1 MTDPDRV
8 AVESLDP
15 PDLPSPGP
23 GGRIGT
29 LLPRRD
35 ELDELLRLALPV
47 AAVQVGMM
55 LMGVVDTVMVGQVS
69 PEDLAG
75 VALGNIYFFAS
86 CVFGM
91 GLLFSLDPVVSQA
104 VGAGDRE
111 AMARG
116 VQRGL
121 VMAVG
126 LGVAAIA
133 LLTLARPVLTVLR
146 QPVEV
151 VPLAAGYAWASIP
164 GVLPLYG
171 FLVLRQTLQAQG
183 TVLPIV
189 AAMAVANVA
198 NVGFNWVLVYG
209 NLGMPELGAIGSG
222 WASSL
227 SRTLLAVG
235 VLAASW
241 PLLGDLVR
249 PLRREALRW
258 PPIRRMLGLGA
269 PIGAQMA
276 MEYGAF
282 GTAGLAM
289 GLLGTVAVAGH
300 QVALNLSALTFMVP
314 LGISQAT
321 AVLVGRGVGAGDPA
335 RARRAAAGG
344 LVVGAGFMAGTMVLF
359 LLLPETL
366 ARIYSND
373 APVVALAASLLPIAA
388 LFQVFDG
395 IQVVG
400 TGVLRGVGDT
410 RAPMLLNLLG
420 FWVLGIPLG
429 MALAYGAGW
438 GPQGMWWGLAAGL
451 MAVALLL
458 LGRIRRRLAGQLERI
473 VVDED

>member
-1 MTDPDRV
+1 MTDRGPPAV
-8 AVESLDP
+8 AP
-15 PDLPSPGP
+15 PAPSGS
-23 GGRIGT
+23 GLRA

-35 ELDELLRLALPV
+35 ELSELLRLALPV
-47 AAVQVGMM
+47 SAVQVGMM
-55 LMGVVDTVMVGQVS
+55 LMGVVDTVMVGHVS
-69 PEDLAG
+69 PADLAG
-75 VALGNIYFFAS
+75 VALGNIYFFGS

-104 VGAGDRE
+104 VGAGDRV

-121 VMAVG
+121 VMAVF
-126 LGVAAIA
+126 LSVAACL
-133 LLTLARPVLTVLR
+133 LLTAAGPVLSLLR
-146 QPVEV
+146 QPPEV
-151 VPLAAGYAWASIP
+151 VPKAAAYAVATIP
-164 GVLPLYG
+164 GVLPFYL

-189 AAMAVANVA
+189 AAMVVANVA

-209 NLGMPELGAIGSG
+209 NLGMPALGAEGSG

-227 SRTLLAVG
+227 SRLVLAVG
-235 VLAASW
+235 VLAISW
-241 PLLGDLVR
+241 RLLRDLVR
-249 PLRREALRW
+249 PFRRASFRW

-282 GTAGLAM
+282 GAAGIFM
-289 GLLGTVAVAGH
+289 GILGTVAVAGH
-300 QVALNLSALTFMVP
+300 QIALNLSALTFMVP

-321 AVLVGRGVGAGDPA
+321 AVLVGRGVGAEDPP
-335 RARRAAAGG
+335 RARRAAVGG
-344 LVVGAGFMAGTMVLF
+344 LVVGAGFMTGTMVLF

-366 ARIYSND
+366 ARIYSGD
-373 APVVALAASLLPIAA
+373 VAVVGLAASLLPIAG

-395 IQVVG
+395 IQVVA

-410 RAPMLLNLLG
+410 RVPMFLNLLG

-429 MALAYGAGW
+429 LGLAFGLDL
-438 GPQGMWWGLAAGL
+438 GPRGLWWGLAAGL
-451 MAVALLL
+451 MAVAALLL
-458 LGRIRRRLAGQLERI
+458 LRVRRRLAGALLRLQL
-473 VVDED
+473 DEDHEE

>member
-1 MTDPDRV
+1 M
-8 AVESLDP
+8 A
-15 PDLPSPGP
+15 
-23 GGRIGT
+23 

-35 ELDELLRLALPV
+35 EFGELLRLAVPV
-47 AAVQVGMM
+47 VAVQVGMM
-55 LMGVVDTVMVGQVS
+55 LMGVVDTIMVGQVS

-75 VALGNIYFFAS
+75 VALGNIYFFAC

-104 VGAGDRE
+104 MGAGDRD

-121 VMAVG
+121 VMALGLSLVG
-126 LGVAAIA
+126 SL
-133 LLTLARPVLTVLR
+133 LLTLADPILTALR
-146 QPVEV
+146 QPLEV
-151 VPLAAGYAWASIP
+151 VPLAAGYATASIA

-198 NVGFNWVLVYG
+198 NVGFNWVFVYG
-209 NLGMPELGAIGSG
+209 NLGMPPLGAVGSG

-227 SRTLLAVG
+227 SRALLAVG

-241 PLLGDLVR
+241 PRLGDLVR
-249 PLRREALRW
+249 PFRPEALRW
-258 PPIRRMLGLGA
+258 PPIRRMLGIGA

-314 LGISQAT
+314 LGVSQAT
-321 AVLVGRGVGAGDPA
+321 AVLVGRGVGADDPP
-335 RARRAAAGG
+335 RARRAAVGG
-344 LVVGAGFMAGTMVLF
+344 LLVGAGFMVGTMALF
-359 LLLPETL
+359 LIIPESL
-366 ARIYSND
+366 AQIYSDD
-373 APVVALAASLLPIAA
+373 ALVVALAASLLPIAA

-410 RAPMLLNLLG
+410 RAPMLLMMVG

-429 MALAYGAGW
+429 VALAYGAGM
-438 GPQGMWWGLAAGL
+438 GPRGMWWGLAAGL
-451 MAVALLL
+451 AAVALLL
-458 LGRIRRRLAGQLERI
+458 LVRIRTRLSGSLDRI
-473 VVDED
+473 DLDDESAPVVQGFSPRTSENLSP

>member
-1 MTDPDRV
+1 MT
-8 AVESLDP
+8 E
-15 PDLPSPGP
+15 GE
-23 GGRIGT
+23 GRGRLAS
-29 LLPRRD
+29 LLPHRD
-35 ELDELLRLALPV
+35 ELGELLRLALPV
-47 AAVQVGMM
+47 VAVQVGMM
-55 LMGVVDTVMVGQVS
+55 LMGVVDTIMVGQVS

-75 VALGNIYFFAS
+75 VALGNIYFFGS

-91 GLLFSLDPVVSQA
+91 GLLFSLDPVVAQA
-104 VGAGDRE
+104 VGAGDRP

-126 LGVAAIA
+126 LAVVASG
-133 LLTLARPVLTVLR
+133 LLMLAHPVLAALR
-146 QPVEV
+146 QPPEV
-151 VPLAAGYAWASIP
+151 VPLAAGYARASIA
-164 GVLPLYG
+164 GVLPFYA
-171 FLVLRQTLQAQG
+171 FLVLRQTLQAEG

-189 AAMAVANVA
+189 LAMAVANLA

-227 SRTLLAVG
+227 SRTLLAAG
-235 VLAASW
+235 VVVASW
-241 PLLGDLVR
+241 PRLHDLVH
-249 PLRREALRW
+249 PFRREAIRW
-258 PPIRRMLGLGA
+258 RPIRRMLGLGA

-300 QVALNLSALTFMVP
+300 QIALNLSALTFMVP
-314 LGISQAT
+314 LGVSQAT
-321 AVLVGRGVGAGDPA
+321 AVLVGRGVGAEDSP

-344 LVVGAGFMAGTMVLF
+344 MAVGAGFMTCTMVLF
-359 LLLPETL
+359 LLLPEPL
-366 ARIYSND
+366 ARIYSQD
-373 APVVALAASLLPIAA
+373 AAVVALAAGLLPIAA

-410 RAPMLLNLLG
+410 RAPMILNLLG
-420 FWVLGIPLG
+420 FWVLGIPMG
-429 MALAYGAGW
+429 IALAYGAGL
-438 GPQGMWWGLAAGL
+438 GARGMWWGLAAGL
-451 MAVALLL
+451 MAVAALLL
-458 LGRIRRRLAGQLERI
+458 WRIRTRLAGVLERI
-473 VVDED
+473 DIDDEGE